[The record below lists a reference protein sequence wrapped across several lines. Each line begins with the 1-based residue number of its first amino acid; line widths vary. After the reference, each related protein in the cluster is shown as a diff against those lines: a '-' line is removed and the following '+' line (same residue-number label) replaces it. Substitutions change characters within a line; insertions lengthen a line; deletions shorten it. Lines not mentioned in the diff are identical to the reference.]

1 MALLSILTSVL
12 SVLTP
17 PAKPLVP
24 KPDPVVSTPT
34 QGGADVQAGR
44 ALPVSPGPV
53 RGATLACIRQWES
66 LTTGLYHAI
75 SPGGRYRGAY
85 QFDLQT
91 WLAMGGQ
98 GDPAA
103 ASSAEQDWR
112 ASLLLQLRGL
122 APWPTPARECA

>member
-12 SVLTP
+12 AVLTP
-17 PAKPLVP
+17 PAKPTVP
-24 KPDPVVSTPT
+24 TPDPVVSSPT
-34 QGGADVQAGR
+34 LGGADVQAGR
-44 ALPVSPGPV
+44 ALPVGPS
-53 RGATLACIRQWES
+53 RGLTLACIRQWES
-66 LTTGLYHAI
+66 LTTGLYHAV

-91 WLAMGGQ
+91 WLEMGGQ

-103 ASSAEQDWR
+103 APPPEQDWR

-122 APWPTPARECA
+122 APWPTPARRCA